1 MRRFPIWLSF
11 TFVAVVLGPLLFGP
25 GAAAARKPPVP
36 ATPPLEGTMAGEFAL
51 QAGDLNNAARWYL
64 EAAKSTDDP
73 GLAERATRIA
83 LLANDDARAAEPNFK
98 R

>member
-1 MRRFPIWLSF
+1 MLRSPPWLAF
-11 TFVAVVLGPLLFGP
+11 TFGVLLVLGSAP
-25 GAAAARKPPVP
+25 AAEAARKTPVS

-83 LLANDDARAAEPNFK
+83 LLANDDARAAEGLK
-98 R
+98 L